1 MAHVGLRE
9 GGQQSA
15 RSTRAARSKR
25 GWIIE
30 VQRPERARAN
40 TTGWVT
46 EAEVR

>member
-1 MAHVGLRE
+1 MARVGLRQ
-9 GGQQSA
+9 GGQQSP

-30 VQRPERARAN
+30 VQRPERACTN
-40 TTGWVT
+40 TTGWVA